1 MRYREN
7 DSIQQGNP
15 SEVETLAIKYP
26 NKCKRLHHVL
36 LIVATSIIA
45 LFLSCRPDNNKQ
57 PGNVK
62 TDSEITEIKK
72 DAYIS
77 GSLGT
82 LELIAP
88 LTNKPILIKVEW
100 RKYEDEKAGPTTDTK
115 YLVFYDPLEKTVV
128 KEIKLGANKGYTR
141 TIMLRTFSNHRTYL
155 ISSQE
160 IYELDTEALEVK
172 MVNKEM
178 FAGIAQAQNGL
189 ESLKFTED
197 GDGLE
202 LVTSEEETIYY
213 FPIINKTYTAEKYD
227 KASHGFNT
235 LLPGAKQVTYHHF
248 TQDKNEYSGYKLQ
261 LLKIKYL
268 DNGAGPKTFQK
279 FFLWTETYVAGQGYV
294 ICMVIPD
301 LKEYRRI
308 TSFKDL
314 TPGRNYYK
322 PMVVYEDGEVL
333 LIRFKA
339 NATDDAPY
347 KLQRLNINTGEVIW
361 TAPLAHGENI
371 KKLYRYKNGYYAFT
385 DNGIDLFD
393 LDGTSIDHFKNQ

>member
-1 MRYREN
+1 MGYREN
-7 DSIQQGNP
+7 DSIQLGNAC
-15 SEVETLAIKYP
+15 EVETLAIKYP
-26 NKCKRLHHVL
+26 TQRKRLHRVL
-36 LIVATSIIA
+36 LTVATTTIA
-45 LFLSCRPDNNKQ
+45 LFLSCCSDNNKHA
-57 PGNVK
+57 GNVK

-77 GSLGT
+77 GSIGT
-82 LELIAP
+82 LELVSP
-88 LTNKPILIKVEW
+88 LTNKPVVIKVEW
-100 RKYEDEKAGPTTDTK
+100 RKYEDEKVGPTTETK

-128 KEIKLGANKGYTR
+128 KEMKLGVNKGFTQ
-141 TIMLRTFSNHRTYL
+141 TTMLRTFSNHRTYL

-160 IYELDTEALEVK
+160 IYELDTEALEVR

-178 FAGIAQAQNGL
+178 VADIAQAQNGL
-189 ESLKFTED
+189 KSLKFTED

-202 LVTSEEETIYY
+202 LVTSEEEIIYY
-213 FPIINKTYTAEKYD
+213 FPIINKTYTAEKYE

-235 LLPGAKQVTYHHF
+235 LLPGTKQVTYHHF

-279 FFLWTETYVAGQGYV
+279 FFHWTKSYVMGQGYV

-301 LKEYRRI
+301 LKAYRRI

-314 TPGRNYYK
+314 TPGRNYYEPK
-322 PMVVYEDGEVL
+322 VVYEDAEVL

-339 NATDDAPY
+339 NATNDAPY
-347 KLQRLNINTGEVIW
+347 KLQRLNTNTGEVIW
-361 TAPLAHGENI
+361 TAPLAHGEDI
-371 KKLYRYKNGYYAFT
+371 EKLYRYKNGYYAFT
-385 DNGIDLFD
+385 ANGINLFD
-393 LDGTSIDHFKNQ
+393 LDGTSIDHFKN